1 MNAPAEAFRCQS
13 LAKEIAAELRA
24 KVRSESSMLA
34 GQRVLIT
41 KFDHDP
47 SRAVGSARHK
57 RCSWPIGARQE
68 QWLRAYPQ
76 ATAAQAATLAPRPPF
91 NARVETVT
99 TKPFFREPFTPNG
112 GLVVQS
118 CARSLRHRE
127 AIISLAARYKLPR
140 STALGTMLARAVCC
154 HMGLKPNRPLTRRR
168 LLRRPHP

>member
-1 MNAPAEAFRCQS
+1 
-13 LAKEIAAELRA
+13 
-24 KVRSESSMLA
+24 MLA

-112 GLVVQS
+112 GLVVRS
-118 CARSLRHRE
+118 GARSLRHRDALTQCPLLE
-127 AIISLAARYKLPR
+127 VKRTSGSQRRGYRLTISQPSGTHLKRVPESGRTDFVPTALTKVLIASSAIGSLAA
-140 STALGTMLARAVCC
+140 A
-154 HMGLKPNRPLTRRR
+154 
-168 LLRRPHP
+168 

>member
-1 MNAPAEAFRCQS
+1 MRRQRPLDVGQGNRRR
-13 LAKEIAAELRA
+13 AAR

-91 NARVETVT
+91 SARVETVT
-99 TKPFFREPFTPNG
+99 TKPFFREP
-112 GLVVQS
+112 
-118 CARSLRHRE
+118 LRGRVDR
-127 AIISLAARYKLPR
+127 IGIPQRKKTDR
-140 STALGTMLARAVCC
+140 Q
-154 HMGLKPNRPLTRRR
+154 RRQWVKT
-168 LLRRPHP
+168 

>member
-1 MNAPAEAFRCQS
+1 
-13 LAKEIAAELRA
+13 
-24 KVRSESSMLA
+24 MLA

-57 RCSWPIGARQE
+57 RCSWPIGA
-68 QWLRAYPQ
+68 AACAPQ

-118 CARSLRHRE
+118 GARSLRHRD
-127 AIISLAARYKLPR
+127 AIISLAARYKLPAVY
-140 STALGTMLARAVCC
+140 SARDYASAG
-154 HMGLKPNRPLTRRR
+154 GLLSYGSDQIG
-168 LLRRPHP
+168 H

>member
-47 SRAVGSARHK
+47 SRAVGSARYK

-118 CARSLRHRE
+118 GARSCGIATRSSPLRPVT
-127 AIISLAARYKLPR
+127 SCPR

-154 HMGLKPNRPLTRRR
+154 HMGLTK
-168 LLRRPHP
+168 

>member
-1 MNAPAEAFRCQS
+1 
-13 LAKEIAAELRA
+13 
-24 KVRSESSMLA
+24 MLA

-57 RCSWPIGARQE
+57 RCSWRIGARQE

-99 TKPFFREPFTPNG
+99 THSFA
-112 GLVVQS
+112 S
-118 CARSLRHRE
+118 RSQWKCCNERRCRLASVDWPGAVRPVLR
-127 AIISLAARYKLPR
+127 
-140 STALGTMLARAVCC
+140 
-154 HMGLKPNRPLTRRR
+154 
-168 LLRRPHP
+168 

>member
-1 MNAPAEAFRCQS
+1 MRRQRPLDVDLWLRKSPPSCEQRYD
-13 LAKEIAAELRA
+13 LKAAC
-24 KVRSESSMLA
+24 

-91 NARVETVT
+91 NSRVETVT
-99 TKPFFREPFTPNG
+99 TKTFFREAFTPNG

-118 CARSLRHRE
+118 GARSLRHRD
-127 AIISLAARYKLPR
+127 AIISLAARYKLPAVY
-140 STALGTMLARAVCC
+140 SARDYASARGLVCTEN
-154 HMGLKPNRPLTRRR
+154 LIR
-168 LLRRPHP
+168 L

>member
-1 MNAPAEAFRCQS
+1 
-13 LAKEIAAELRA
+13 
-24 KVRSESSMLA
+24 MLA

-57 RCSWPIGARQE
+57 RCSWLIGA
-68 QWLRAYPQ
+68 AACAPQ
-76 ATAAQAATLAPRPPF
+76 ATPAQAATLAPRPPF

-118 CARSLRHRE
+118 GARSLRHRD
-127 AIISLAARYKLPR
+127 AIISLAARYKLPAVY
-140 STALGTMLARAVCC
+140 SARDYASVG
-154 HMGLKPNRPLTRRR
+154 GLLSYGPDQIG
-168 LLRRPHP
+168 H

>member
-1 MNAPAEAFRCQS
+1 MSSFGNRRR
-13 LAKEIAAELRA
+13 AAR

-118 CARSLRHRE
+118 GHSPERCTPR
-127 AIISLAARYKLPR
+127 AACY
-140 STALGTMLARAVCC
+140 G
-154 HMGLKPNRPLTRRR
+154 
-168 LLRRPHP
+168 

>member
-1 MNAPAEAFRCQS
+1 
-13 LAKEIAAELRA
+13 
-24 KVRSESSMLA
+24 MLA

-57 RCSWPIGARQE
+57 RCSWPIGARQG
-68 QWLRAYPQ
+68 LAYPQ

-118 CARSLRHRE
+118 GARSLRHRD
-127 AIISLAARYKLPR
+127 AIISLAARFARGLQR
-140 STALGTMLARAVCC
+140 S
-154 HMGLKPNRPLTRRR
+154 GLC
-168 LLRRPHP
+168 